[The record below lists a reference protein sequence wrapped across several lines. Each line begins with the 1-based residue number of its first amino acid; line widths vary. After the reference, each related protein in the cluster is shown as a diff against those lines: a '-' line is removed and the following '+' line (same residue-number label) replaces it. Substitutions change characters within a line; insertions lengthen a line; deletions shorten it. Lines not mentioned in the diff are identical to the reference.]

1 MRDLFYKG
9 MRRLRSR
16 GIKRQTLVR
25 RILHQTRGQGIFFDY
40 FFDFLL
46 TAGERKPKFTTEI
59 CYGVEQVC
67 FLLIHYGSGDQY
79 FLTFEGMFSVI
90 VWVTHAGSDWP
101 RV

>member
-1 MRDLFYKG
+1 MRNLFYKG

-16 GIKRQTLVR
+16 GIKRHASQANTSPDKR
-25 RILHQTRGQGIFFDY
+25 SGDFFSTIFLI
-40 FFDFLL
+40 FLL
-46 TAGERKPKFTTEI
+46 TAGERKPKFTAEI
-59 CYGVEQVC
+59 CYGVKQVC
-67 FLLIHYGSGDQY
+67 FFVDSLWSGDQY